1 MAGEVTWEDEGDV
14 REIIADVRDAECEMT
29 WCVALAGVLC
39 LPRAPC
45 VSCTREIGV
54 AADGSVQ
61 DKAVQDIWCRM
72 GTRMAQLGQRT
83 RDMMPCF
90 CAG

>member
-54 AADGSVQ
+54 AAD
-61 DKAVQDIWCRM
+61 R
-72 GTRMAQLGQRT
+72 
-83 RDMMPCF
+83 
-90 CAG
+90 